1 MSVQEL
7 PVTRQRAWAP
17 GGERKYASRAGA
29 TTDSAARWSARRA
42 LTWSAAGLAIVVGFT
57 VSVFLYLIATAP
69 EPTSYMG

>member
-17 GGERKYASRAGA
+17 GGERKHASRALA
-29 TTDSAARWSARRA
+29 TTDSAAHGSARRA
-42 LTWSAAGLAIVVGFT
+42 LKWGAAGLAIVVGFT
-57 VSVFLYLIATAP
+57 VSVFLYLIVMAP